1 MRKKGE
7 KRTHVEMANFIDTVK
22 AIITRLIFSTHG
34 VVAIYRVVT
43 LKDDPWFW
51 YLAVTILLLFFEGVF
66 TLTIKKTQE
75 WKWFCPSVFLYL
87 ASVCPSI
94 WLIELDKLDTRL
106 AKKEELEARQAG
118 IEVSTSTTTSSP
130 ILNALVT
137 TTIPNEEIFNET
149 IEGNK
154 NGSGV
159 NLGVLKD
166 VGVSSLHVCKR
177 IILTYAN
184 LITDTS
190 RSGKHS
196 DSR

>member
-1 MRKKGE
+1 
-7 KRTHVEMANFIDTVK
+7 MANFIDTVK

-106 AKKEELEARQAG
+106 AKKEELEAK
-118 IEVSTSTTTSSP
+118 TSW
-130 ILNALVT
+130 
-137 TTIPNEEIFNET
+137 
-149 IEGNK
+149 
-154 NGSGV
+154 
-159 NLGVLKD
+159 
-166 VGVSSLHVCKR
+166 H
-177 IILTYAN
+177 
-184 LITDTS
+184 
-190 RSGKHS
+190 
-196 DSR
+196 